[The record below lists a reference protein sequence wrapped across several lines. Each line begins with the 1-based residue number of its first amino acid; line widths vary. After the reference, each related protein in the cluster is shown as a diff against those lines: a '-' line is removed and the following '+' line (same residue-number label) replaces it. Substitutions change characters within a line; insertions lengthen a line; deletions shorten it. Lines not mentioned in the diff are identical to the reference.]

1 MLDQLAAREAFRAR
15 LLTLVVATTGST
27 TLAATT
33 TGFTRAAGSFVT
45 DEFTAGMEVSGT
57 GFSTA
62 NNAAAIID
70 KAEALTLTI
79 AGGRSVQAEDT
90 GRTLTVG
97 LPAIRQWDLTQTPN
111 EILTGSR
118 PSVVEKWVPS
128 PPVDS
133 GGIIDTGFYAVTM
146 NMIGNRG
153 LAAPLRYMM
162 ALRNHFYPGLTFS
175 IDGDLVRVTGDP
187 APYFTPIETLENG
200 LVNSTFNVSWRVLTT
215 NLLPAIPA

>member
-33 TGFTRAAGSFVT
+33 MGFTRSAGSFIT
-45 DEFTAGMEVSGT
+45 DEFAAGMEVTGD
-57 GFSTA
+57 GFSAT

-70 KAEALTLTI
+70 TASPATPMVLGI
-79 AGGRSVQAEDT
+79 AGGRAAQIAAGS
-90 GRTLTVG
+90 RTLTVG

-215 NLLPAIPA
+215 NLLPV